1 MKKALS
7 LIRALILLFTFVLTA
22 NSCNNDDGVAI
33 RIGVM
38 SGPTGMGMAKLISD
52 QKGIE
57 DRYIFKI
64 FSDPQQ
70 ATGELAAGN
79 LDLLCLPTNTA
90 ATLANKT
97 ADYISVCAINTLGSL
112 YLLTDGNT
120 KINSI
125 NDLEGKTIYASVPN
139 STTKP
144 IIDFILSQNG
154 VNATVEHT
162 PDHDTLVAKI
172 KKGEVSIAVLPEP
185 KVTAALANNTD
196 YKIDL
201 NLTEEWSKISDLPL
215 TMGCIVVRNEY
226 LKDNKKKVD
235 AFLEEYSGSIS
246 YIANKTNLDTS
257 AQMIVDAGILPQLG
271 VAKKSLNNLAGSIV
285 YIDGDAMK
293 DALEGFYTAIGLQK
307 PNSKFYYE
315 K

>member
-1 MKKALS
+1 
-7 LIRALILLFTFVLTA
+7 
-22 NSCNNDDGVAI
+22 
-33 RIGVM
+33 M

-52 QKGIE
+52 QNGIE
-57 DRYIFKI
+57 NNYIFKI

-97 ADYISVCAINTLGSL
+97 PDYISVCSINTLGSL
-112 YLLTDGNT
+112 YLLTDADT

-125 NDLEGKTIYASVPN
+125 ADLDGKTIYASVPN

-144 IIDFILSQNG
+144 IIEFVLSQNG

-185 KVTAALANNTD
+185 KVTAALANNTN
-196 YKIDL
+196 YEIDL
-201 NLTEEWSKISDLPL
+201 NLTEEWSKVSALPL

-226 LKDNKKKVD
+226 LEDNKKKVD
-235 AFLEEYSGSIS
+235 AFLEEYSKSIS
-246 YIANKTNLDTS
+246 YIGNKANLDAS

-271 VAKKSLNNLAGSIV
+271 IAKKSLSNLTGSIV
-285 YIDGDAMK
+285 YIDGVPMK
-293 DALEGFYTAIGLQK
+293 DALEGFYEAIGLQK
-307 PNSKFYYE
+307 PSNKFYYE